1 MQNGRFGLDNPR
13 SMEYKGDGNYPARLT
28 IYMIIHA
35 LQTVLNLNKIVF
47 KGRLLIFKCG
57 FLLYHI

>member
-13 SMEYKGDGNYPARLT
+13 SMEYKGDGNYPARLS

-35 LQTVLNLNKIVF
+35 LQTVLNLNKIVLKVVF
-47 KGRLLIFKCG
+47 
-57 FLLYHI
+57 